1 MTLEEMLLFLT
12 TRTPSGGGFWIGT
25 NHFVVRYSADSW
37 EWEYRG
43 NLFYDVQ
50 DLAEEVLKRC
60 GAGSRITRFF
70 TERIPDER
78 RELRA

>member
-1 MTLEEMLLFLT
+1 LTLEESLLFLT
-12 TRTPSGGGFWIGT
+12 TRTPSGGGFWIGAH
-25 NHFVVRYSADSW
+25 HFVVRYSADSW

-60 GAGSRITRFF
+60 GPGSRITRFF